1 VTTDAVG
8 MTKTQAAYSSIRRD
22 IESGEFPPGARLRV
36 SALQAKLGISP
47 TPIREALRMLQS
59 DGVVTNLPHQG
70 MAVTAYEPDDV
81 EEVYR
86 LRELLEPLAAE
97 FAARNRTEEE
107 VARLTELHEGIAAAV
122 RDGDDSLAAELNAQ
136 WHAAIVEASHS
147 RLVEDFSMRLRVVLP
162 LTGLWLGSHATL
174 SVREHRKVVAA
185 IAKGDGEAAGAAM
198 RSHVDRGHR
207 QAAKRFATKVK
218 D

>member
-1 VTTDAVG
+1 
-8 MTKTQAAYSSIRRD
+8 
-22 IESGEFPPGARLRV
+22 
-36 SALQAKLGISP
+36 
-47 TPIREALRMLQS
+47 
-59 DGVVTNLPHQG
+59 